1 MILSFS
7 VLATFRTVFWSMF
20 GRGDTDVVKLENYD
34 NVFTEDIGYIIYGAY
49 NISMVIVL
57 LNMLIAMMTRSY
69 QDITVSTNITII
81 FNRNITETF
90 LAMVGKWQL
99 EIINYVT

>member
-1 MILSFS
+1 MILPFS

-20 GRGDTDVVKLENYD
+20 GRGDTDVVKLDDYD

-69 QDITVSTNITII
+69 QDITVSNSMWI
-81 FNRNITETF
+81 RKC
-90 LAMVGKWQL
+90 G
-99 EIINYVT
+99 

>member
-1 MILSFS
+1 
-7 VLATFRTVFWSMF
+7 MF
-20 GRGDTDVVKLENYD
+20 GRGDTDVVKLEDYD

-81 FNRNITETF
+81 GNWKSLIMSRDVKKKYSYMT
-90 LAMVGKWQL
+90 
-99 EIINYVT
+99 INQRIFSYNL

>member
-1 MILSFS
+1 
-7 VLATFRTVFWSMF
+7 MF

>member
-1 MILSFS
+1 MILPFS

-81 FNRNITETF
+81 FKRNITETF